1 MPGTVVF
8 AQEKKA
14 DPPTK
19 PEAEIKAGAK
29 EEAGTTQEQP
39 TPKPAPTFP
48 EWPLLLGGIFFIFY
62 FVVLRPQKR
71 RQEKER
77 LEQQNMLNKNDKV
90 ITTAGIYG
98 TIVAVS
104 DKEDEVTV
112 KVDDNTRLKMLKA
125 SIMRNITREE
135 TLKAEKEAKTQEK
148 PK

>member
-1 MPGTVVF
+1 MPRHVVF
-8 AQEKKA
+8 AQDKPKEPTTA
-14 DPPTK
+14 ESAAGTQDPATK
-19 PEAEIKAGAK
+19 PA
-29 EEAGTTQEQP
+29 
-39 TPKPAPTFP
+39 APSL
-48 EWPLLLGGIFFIFY
+48 ELPLILGGIFFIFY

-135 TLKAEKEAKTQEK
+135 TLKAEKEAKTQDK

>member
-1 MPGTVVF
+1 MPGYVVF
-8 AQEKKA
+8 ALDK
-14 DPPTK
+14 DTK
-19 PEAEIKAGAK
+19 PAPVVN
-29 EEAGTTQEQP
+29 AGTETKEVPSTEQP
-39 TPKPAPTFP
+39 VKPAPTFP

-77 LEQQNMLNKNDKV
+77 LEQQNLLNKNDKI

-98 TIVAVS
+98 TIVSIS

-148 PK
+148 SK

>member
-8 AQEKKA
+8 AQEKDAKAVPKAEMKA
-14 DPPTK
+14 DPK
-19 PEAEIKAGAK
+19 EA
-29 EEAGTTQEQP
+29 AGTTEEQP

-77 LEQQNMLNKNDKV
+77 LEQQNLLNKNDKV

-148 PK
+148 SK